1 MQRLKSL
8 AAALTLLSTQA
19 LAQAGG
25 NNDLVISLYNQ
36 LEALQSEVQTLRGLV
51 EEQGYQIR
59 RLEGDA
65 RDRYMDLDR
74 RLSDLAAGGG
84 SSGAPAAIA
93 GAGVQPQPVPQ
104 PVPQSQPAAS
114 RPATATP
121 AAPTFQ
127 PTAPVA
133 PPLSEQDQYRTA
145 LSLLLD
151 QGDAQAAVGEFQRY
165 IDAYPRGSLMANALY
180 WQGEALILL
189 AEYNRAREQFERVLR
204 DFPDHQKASGAM
216 LKLGVAYD
224 QLGNRARAEQLWRE
238 LPTRYPGSAEEI
250 GHAQRYLGQPR

>member
-1 MQRLKSL
+1 MQRFKSL
-8 AAALTLLSTQA
+8 AAALALLSTQA

-25 NNDLVISLYNQ
+25 NNELVLSLYNQ

-74 RLSDLAAGGG
+74 RLSDLATGAGN
-84 SSGAPAAIA
+84 SNAPAAIA
-93 GAGVQPQPVPQ
+93 GAGGQPQPA
-104 PVPQSQPAAS
+104 PQSQPAAS
-114 RPATATP
+114 RSSTP
-121 AAPTFQ
+121 APAATTFQ

-151 QGDAQAAVGEFQRY
+151 QGDAQSAVGEFQRY
-165 IDAYPRGSLMANALY
+165 IDAYPRGSLMANAIY

-189 AEYNRAREQFERVLR
+189 AEYNRARELFERVLR
-204 DFPDHQKASGAM
+204 DYPDHQKASGAM

-238 LPTRYPGSAEEI
+238 LPTRFPGSTEEI
-250 GHAQRYLGQPR
+250 SHAQRYLGQPR